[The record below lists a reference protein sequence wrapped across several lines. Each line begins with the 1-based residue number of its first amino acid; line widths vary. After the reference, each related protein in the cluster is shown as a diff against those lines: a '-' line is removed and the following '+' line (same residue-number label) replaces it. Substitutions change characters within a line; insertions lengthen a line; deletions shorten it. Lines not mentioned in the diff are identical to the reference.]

1 MTTSAAVE
9 TPEKV
14 RTPAE
19 TVSGLRQPTAQERS
33 EERALLIAVLLDL
46 SLALPYSAAA
56 IAIGSLSMLSEV
68 LRGTLL
74 LIVALV
80 SLQTLRNLHRGRVAA
95 YEYGIGKLERGL
107 GLLIG
112 ALLIMAA
119 GFIAF
124 HALTRGGGE
133 PKSEFWAWAAIVMVV
148 YNFFVNVGPII
159 PLWKATRAGGSV
171 IVQAQLRAHI
181 AKAIASFP
189 VVVCVVIDAL
199 SSNPDIARMADSIGG
214 TVGAAVM
221 TLIGAGMI
229 RSALPDLLDK
239 ALSEPVQM
247 KVNRTLATF
256 FHEYDALLGM
266 RTRRSGNTAYV
277 EITVGFEPERSMADV
292 SDVLARMEAHLRAEI
307 PDVDAVLIARAHS

>member
-1 MTTSAAVE
+1 MSTSADAR
-9 TPEKV
+9 PLAAS
-14 RTPAE
+14 PAE
-19 TVSGLRQPTAQERS
+19 TIGGLRLPNAQERR
-33 EERALLIAVLLDL
+33 EERALLIAILLDL
-46 SLALPYSAAA
+46 SLAVPYTVAS

-68 LRGTLL
+68 LRGSLL
-74 LIVALV
+74 LIVAMV

-95 YEYGIGKLERGL
+95 YEYGIGKLERSL
-107 GLLIG
+107 GMLIGILLI
-112 ALLIMAA
+112 LAA

-124 HALTRGGGE
+124 HAMTRGGGE
-133 PKSEFWAWAAIVMVV
+133 PKNAFWAWAAIAMVV
-148 YNFFVNVGPII
+148 YNFFVNVGPIL
-159 PLWKATRAGGSV
+159 PLWHATRTGGSV

-214 TVGAAVM
+214 MVGAAVM

-229 RSALPDLLDK
+229 RAALPDLLDR

-247 KVNRTLATF
+247 KVNRTLAAF

-277 EITVGFEPERSMADV
+277 EITVGFAPERSMEDV
-292 SDVLARMEAHLRAEI
+292 SDVLARMEAHLKAEI
-307 PDVDAVLIARAHS
+307 PDVDAVLIARATS